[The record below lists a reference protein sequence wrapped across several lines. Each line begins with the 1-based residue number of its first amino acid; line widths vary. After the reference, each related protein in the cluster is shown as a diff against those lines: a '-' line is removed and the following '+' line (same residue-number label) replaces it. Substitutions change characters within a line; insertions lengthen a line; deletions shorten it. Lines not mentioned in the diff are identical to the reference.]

1 MGTLTCLILL
11 QIEGLMDDV
20 DFKAKVTRVEF
31 EELCADLFERVPG
44 PVQQAL
50 QSAEMNLVRG
60 SQAWAWVERRVGE
73 RVTGWWAGVLRNKSA
88 LRRRANTQL
97 LCVPFF
103 LCRMRLSR

>member
-60 SQAWAWVERRVGE
+60 SQAWAWGGEGGGREGDRLVGRSVKE
-73 RVTGWWAGVLRNKSA
+73 QVSA
-88 LRRRANTQL
+88 EEEG
-97 LCVPFF
+97 
-103 LCRMRLSR
+103 

>member
-1 MGTLTCLILL
+1 MGTLTCLILP

-60 SQAWAWVERRVGE
+60 SQAWAWGGE
-73 RVTGWWAGVLRNKSA
+73 AGGREGDRLAGWRG
-88 LRRRANTQL
+88 QE
-97 LCVPFF
+97 C
-103 LCRMRLSR
+103 